1 MDAIKDTLLNM
12 LSDLH
17 PDVDFES
24 ETNLIDNKILDSF
37 DIVSLIADIND
48 ELDVAIT
55 ADKIVPEN
63 FNSLEALTKLVFELS
78 DED

>member
-1 MDAIKDTLLNM
+1 MNDIKETLLNM
-12 LSDLH
+12 LTDLH
-17 PDVDFES
+17 PDVDFNE

>member
-55 ADKIVPEN
+55 ADKIIPEN
-63 FNSLEALTKLVFELS
+63 FNSLDALAKLVAELS

>member
-1 MDAIKDTLLNM
+1 M